1 MLQLYKILTA
11 ALACIGCIGI
21 MISGET
27 SLFMSITGAGL
38 LPGYYRFFK
47 GMPPA
52 PQWVIGGCSVL
63 ALLVF
68 FLDSIFISND
78 YFIGVAHLTITF
90 QAIKSFDMKEP
101 WDHLQVYF
109 MALLQL
115 IIASEIMY
123 SVAFGFLFV
132 LFLIFFI
139 TAIVFAHFMKEGA
152 ILRVDLKK
160 PILFIS
166 LLTLIITVV
175 SFISIPRIY
184 GGIWSKGHVK
194 SIKSVGFSENVHL
207 GAFGTF
213 KLDPTVIM
221 RAELDP
227 VVPGPYYWR
236 GMTLDYFDG
245 TSWRNTLMNMRR
257 ILKKVDGEF
266 GVRPLSESPVTQEI
280 MLEPIDSDIIFG
292 LNRVGSIKGTF
303 RRLEKDPGTSLFVWK
318 KRNRSKRIQYTVK
331 SDVAETIP
339 VRPIEIRYWQRYM
352 NIPDPLRDKIKTLTE
367 TILKGAGTER
377 LSDLQ
382 KSKIIEDYLK
392 NNYRYSIH
400 VKKPDDKTNPIIY
413 FLFQS
418 RTGFCEHYATA
429 MTLMLRSVGIPA
441 RVVTGFLGGEL
452 NTSGDDII
460 VRQSNAHSWVEA
472 GIGGSWRR
480 FDPTPAVSAKPPS
493 TIALYLDML
502 GLMWN
507 RYVIA
512 FSLSDQKE
520 IVKVVSMPFMM
531 PQTLDFK
538 LQLITKIFIGV
549 LLISTVVATFFL
561 LKHTRL
567 KRYGFVTGQYMK
579 LQKVLK
585 RKGIV
590 IKQSST
596 SSEVRNEALQLGT
609 FQRILEF
616 IKLYEEY
623 RFGRREMGREDRA
636 RYQRLIKEI
645 KKEN

>member
-1 MLQLYKILTA
+1 MSMTA
-11 ALACIGCIGI
+11 A
-21 MISGET
+21 
-27 SLFMSITGAGL
+27 GL
-38 LPGYYRFFK
+38 IPGYYRFLK

-52 PQWVIGGCSVL
+52 PQWVIGLCSLL

-68 FLDSIFISND
+68 FFDSIFISSD
-78 YFIGVAHLTITF
+78 YFIGIAHLTITF
-90 QAIKSFDMKEP
+90 QAIKSFDLKEP

-123 SVAFGFLFV
+123 SVTFGFLFA
-132 LFLIFFI
+132 LFLVVFV

-152 ILRVDLKK
+152 MIRVDLKK
-160 PILFIS
+160 PILYIS
-166 LLTLIITVV
+166 FLTLIITVV
-175 SFISIPRIY
+175 FFISIPRIY
-184 GGIWSKGHVK
+184 GGIWSKGHIK
-194 SIKSVGFSENVHL
+194 RIKSVGFSENVN
-207 GAFGTF
+207 FGSFGVF

-221 RAELDP
+221 RVELDP
-227 VVPGPYYWR
+227 IIPGPYYWR

-245 TSWRNTLMNMRR
+245 TSWTSTLMKMKR
-257 ILKKVDGEF
+257 IVKKVEGEF
-266 GVRPLSESPVTQEI
+266 VIKPSSGSPVTQKI

-292 LNRVGSIKGTF
+292 LNRISSIKGIF
-303 RRLEKDPGTSLFVWK
+303 RRLEKDPASSLFVWK
-318 KRNRSKRIQYTVK
+318 KKSKRIQYIVK
-331 SDVAETIP
+331 SNVYETLP
-339 VRPIEIRYWQRYM
+339 VKSIEIRYWERYM
-352 NIPDPLRDKIKTLTE
+352 NTPDSLRGKIKTLTD
-367 TILKGAGTER
+367 TILTAEGTEH

-382 KSKIIEDYLK
+382 KSKIIEKYLK
-392 NNYRYSIH
+392 NNYRYSLN
-400 VKKPDDKTNPIIY
+400 VKPPDDHTNPLIY

-418 RTGFCEHYATA
+418 KTGFCEYYATA

-441 RVVTGFLGGEL
+441 RVVTGFAGGEL
-452 NTSGDDII
+452 NTYGGYVI

-472 GIGGSWRR
+472 LIDGSWRR
-480 FDPTPAVSAKPPS
+480 FDPTPSVSTQPPS
-493 TIALYLDML
+493 TFVLYLDML

-520 IVKVVSMPFMM
+520 MVKAVSMPFVM
-531 PQTLDFK
+531 PQLLDLK
-538 LQLITKIFIGV
+538 LQWSTKIFIGV
-549 LLISTVVATFFL
+549 LLLSTIVVTFFL
-561 LKHTRL
+561 LKHIQF
-567 KRYGFVTGQYMK
+567 KRYGLVTGQYVK

-609 FQRILEF
+609 YQRILEF

-623 RFGRREMGREDRA
+623 RFGRREMGKEGRA
-636 RYQRLIKEI
+636 RYRGLIKEI
-645 KKEN
+645 QRQLRN

>member
-1 MLQLYKILTA
+1 MLQLYKIITA
-11 ALACIGCIGI
+11 ALACTGCAGLVIP
-21 MISGET
+21 GET
-27 SLFMSITGAGL
+27 SLLMSVTGAGL
-38 LPGYYRFFK
+38 LPGYYRFLK

-68 FLDSIFISND
+68 FLDSIFISSD

-90 QAIKSFDMKEP
+90 QAIKSFDLKEP

-109 MALLQL
+109 VALLQL

-123 SVAFGFLFV
+123 SVTFGFLFV
-132 LFLIFFI
+132 LFLVFFV

-160 PILFIS
+160 PILYIS

-175 SFISIPRIY
+175 FFISIPRIS

-194 SIKSVGFSENVHL
+194 SIKSVGFSEKVHL
-207 GAFGTF
+207 GSFGAF

-221 RAELDP
+221 RVELDP
-227 VVPGPYYWR
+227 LVPGPYYWR

-245 TSWRNTLMNMRR
+245 TSWISTLMKTRR
-257 ILKKVDGEF
+257 VIKKSEEEF
-266 GVRPLSESPVTQEI
+266 VVQPSSEDTVTQQI

-303 RRLEKDPGTSLFVWK
+303 RRLEKDPATSLFVWK
-318 KRNRSKRIQYTVK
+318 KRSKRIQYTARSNV
-331 SDVAETIP
+331 DETIP
-339 VRPIEIRYWQRYM
+339 VKSIEIRYWERYM
-352 NIPDPLRDKIKTLTE
+352 HIPDSLRGKIKTLTE
-367 TILKGAGTER
+367 TILKEEGAEH
-377 LSDLQ
+377 LPDLQ
-382 KSKIIEDYLK
+382 KAKAIERYLRD
-392 NNYRYSIH
+392 NYRYSLY
-400 VKKPDDKTNPIIY
+400 VKAPDDNTNPIIY

-418 RTGFCEHYATA
+418 KTGFCEHYATA
-429 MTLMLRSVGIPA
+429 MTLMLRSAGIPA

-452 NTSGDDII
+452 NTYGDYII

-472 GIGGSWRR
+472 VIGGSWRR
-480 FDPTPAVSAKPPS
+480 FDPTPSVLVQPPS
-493 TIALYLDML
+493 TFALHLDML
-502 GLMWN
+502 GLIWN

-512 FSLSDQKE
+512 FSLADQKE
-520 IVKVVSMPFMM
+520 IVAAVSMPFII
-531 PQTLDFK
+531 PQLFDFRFPWLLK
-538 LQLITKIFIGV
+538 MSIGV
-549 LLISTVVATFFL
+549 LLILMIVVTFYL
-561 LKHTRL
+561 LKHIQF
-567 KRYGFVTGQYMK
+567 KRYGFVSGQYTK
-579 LQKVLK
+579 LQKILK

-596 SSEVRNEALQLGT
+596 SSEVRNEALQLGAY
-609 FQRILEF
+609 QRIQEF

-623 RFGRREMGREDRA
+623 RFGSREMGREGRA
-636 RYQRLIKEI
+636 RYQNLMREI
-645 KKEN
+645 KRQLRK